1 MATNERTVSDAIC
14 SIWNASLLS
23 HGIYTAYR
31 TTRNKQARGIN
42 LLASTHTHTPLC
54 HQRRIEPTVLASLVI
69 NHNTCH
75 HHHHHHPL
83 LNWTLISEAHTHT
96 SSARPPLL
104 ASYSASLAPPSPE
117 SPDTSPKPA
126 CLVLAT
132 PSSPPPVSSTLLV
145 VPGGPDGFA
154 FQSLPPSAHR
164 AGGVAAPVGVAR
176 CAAGAGVD
184 DADAGDGVGVVGV
197 VAPVAV
203 VVEVEVVAG
212 AVAVAGALVVA
223 VHAAVRA
230 VAPADVAAAV
240 GVAAGAESMTH
251 KARGECWVRQVP
263 KVLMVVE
270 VVVAVAGDE

>member
-1 MATNERTVSDAIC
+1 MLAT
-14 SIWNASLLS
+14 
-23 HGIYTAYR
+23 
-31 TTRNKQARGIN
+31 
-42 LLASTHTHTPLC
+42 
-54 HQRRIEPTVLASLVI
+54 LVI
-69 NHNTCH
+69 NHNTF
-75 HHHHHHPL
+75 HHHHHPFL
-83 LNWTLISEAHTHT
+83 LNCTLISEAHTHR

-117 SPDTSPKPA
+117 SPGTSPKPA
-126 CLVLAT
+126 CLALAT

-251 KARGECWVRQVP
+251 KARGECWVRQVS

-270 VVVAVAGDE
+270 VVVAVAGDECETAWSGTMSCASARYAAVDWVHGFFARPEKVAAKTVVES